1 MARIPGVRRLFRLP
15 WRTGRTVDEDIDE
28 ELRFHLDMRAAELS
42 GRGGMDAEAAHA
54 EALRQFGDI
63 DDARRYIRS
72 LDRRTERA
80 ARRRMSASG
89 LWQDLRHT
97 LRGLRRS
104 PGFATVVV
112 LSLAVGIG
120 AVTAV
125 FTLVNAVL
133 LRQLPVSNPDELVG
147 FGNPALVSE
156 ISSGSARTDLFSY
169 ELYQRLRERSRTVP
183 KLFASG
189 TTPELDVVVTD
200 GAGVSREGEAE
211 HPSARLVSGN
221 YFDVLGVHAALG
233 RTFTDSDDRAP
244 GAGPVAVISHAYWQ
258 RRFHLDPR
266 ILGRTFLVN
275 GTALTVIGVTPP
287 EFFGEIMDHHTDLW
301 IPLTMQPLVMP
312 NQDFLHG
319 RGTSWLLMMGRLA
332 PRATVGQAGAEAT
345 RLTREF
351 LAEGSDGDDSA
362 GRVTVNAYPAA
373 RGFSAMRAN
382 IGDPLLALMALMG
395 LVLLVVCANVANL
408 LLARAAARR
417 TEMSVRM
424 ALGAG
429 RLRLMR
435 HMLAESL
442 VLGILAGAFAL
453 LVLRFG
459 TAILFHQVSARG
471 PVGLDM
477 TVDPTVYAFAA
488 VLSLAVALLLGLL
501 SATRATKIDVSST
514 LRTNA
519 RGTLGDALGGRGR
532 RLGLGRWLVVG
543 QVAVSLVL
551 LAQSGLIYRSVRN
564 LLDRELGL
572 ARDELVIE
580 AVDAHLGGSTG
591 ARLQNI
597 YTQVS
602 ERLRR
607 LPGVRSVS
615 YSQNGIFSGTET
627 GTSVRVPGSSAL
639 ENGESTAQADVVGP
653 DYFHTIGARL
663 VRGRDIEASDD
674 ESAPQVAVINET
686 MARSFFPDGDAL
698 GRTFQVDSHSYEI
711 VGVVADVVDHDLR
724 AAPVRRYYTAMAQAG
739 AGMNVVFEIR
749 TSGDPGLVIPAARRE
764 TLASDPS
771 LRVPRIDRL
780 ARMVARSLESE
791 RVVATLAAT
800 AGGLALALAA
810 LGLYGVMTYMT
821 VRRTGE
827 FGLRMALGAQ
837 QRDVTGLV
845 LREAMMLVVF
855 GSAIGIPAAL
865 GVSRILRHQLVGVG
879 VVDLPSL
886 VLALGILVATATLAG
901 YQPARRAGRV
911 DPQVALQS
919 E

>member
-1 MARIPGVRRLFRLP
+1 MARIPGVRRLFHLP
-15 WRTGRTVDEDIDE
+15 WRTRRSLDEDIDE
-28 ELRFHLDMRAAELS
+28 ELRFHLEMRAAELS
-42 GRGGMDAEAAHA
+42 SRDGLDAETARA
-54 EALRQFGDI
+54 EALRQFGDV

-80 ARRRMSASG
+80 ERIHMNVNG
-89 LWQDLRHT
+89 LWHDLRQT

-125 FTLVNAVL
+125 FTLLNAVML
-133 LRQLPVSNPDELVG
+133 QELPVSKPGELVG
-147 FGNPALVSE
+147 FGNPALVRE
-156 ISSGSARTDLFSY
+156 MSSGSPRTDLFSY
-169 ELYQRLRERSRTVP
+169 ELYQRLRERSRAVP
-183 KLFASG
+183 QLFASG
-189 TTPELDVVVTD
+189 TTPQLDVVVAE
-200 GAGVSREGEAE
+200 GADSSQGGEAE
-211 HPSARLVSGN
+211 HPRARLVSGN

-233 RTFTDSDDRAP
+233 RTFTDAEDRAP

-266 ILGRTFLVN
+266 ILGRTLLVN

-287 EFFGEIMDHHTDLW
+287 DFFGEIMDSHMDLW
-301 IPLTMQPLVMP
+301 IPLTMQPLVLP

-319 RGTSWLLMMGRLA
+319 RGSSWLLMMGRLA
-332 PRATVGQAGAEAT
+332 PGATVDQAGTEIT

-351 LAEGSDGDDSA
+351 LAEGGGDDDSA
-362 GRVTVNAYPAA
+362 ARATVDSYPAA
-373 RGFSAMRAN
+373 RGFSAMRAGL
-382 IGDPLLALMALMG
+382 GDPLLALMALMG

-429 RLRLMR
+429 RLRLVR
-435 HMLAESL
+435 HLLAESL
-442 VLGILAGAFAL
+442 VLGFLAGALAL
-453 LVLRFG
+453 LVLRLG
-459 TAILFHQVSARG
+459 TTILARQASARG
-471 PVGLDM
+471 PVNLDM
-477 TVDPTVYAFAA
+477 AAGPTVYAFAA
-488 VLSLAVALLLGLL
+488 ALSLTVALLLGLL
-501 SATRATKIDVSST
+501 SAARATKLDVSST

-519 RGTLGDALGGRGR
+519 RGTMGDALGGRGR

-551 LAQSGLIYRSVRN
+551 LAQSGLMYRSVRN
-564 LLDRELGL
+564 LLDREMGL

-580 AVDAHLGGSTG
+580 AVDAHLGGRTG
-591 ARLQNI
+591 TRLQNV
-597 YTQVS
+597 YTRVS

-607 LPGVRSVS
+607 LPGVRGVS

-627 GTSVRVPGSSAL
+627 GTSVRIPGSTTL
-639 ENGESTAQADVVGP
+639 ENGESTAQTDVVGP

-674 ESAPQVAVINET
+674 ESAPRVAVINET
-686 MARSFFPDGDAL
+686 MARSFFPEGDAL
-698 GRTFQVDSHSYEI
+698 GRTFQVDSTSYEI

-739 AGMNVVFEIR
+739 AGLNVVFEIR
-749 TSGDPGLVIPAARRE
+749 TSGDPGRIIPAARRE
-764 TLASDPS
+764 TLAIDPS

-780 ARMVARSLESE
+780 ARMVNRSVESE

-800 AGGLALALAA
+800 AGVLALALAA

-837 QRDVTGLV
+837 QRDVTRLV
-845 LREAMMLVVF
+845 LREAMTLVVL

-865 GVSRILRHQLVGVG
+865 GVSRVLRHQLVGVG
-879 VVDLPSL
+879 VMDPPSL
-886 VLALGILVATATLAG
+886 ILALGILLATAALAG
-901 YQPARRAGRV
+901 YRPARRAGRV
-911 DPQVALQS
+911 DPQVALKS